1 MQLRLLDVLLAYV
14 KDQYNEFDYD
24 VLWIKVFDWLKG
36 GSLKNIEVEC
46 SELFVRCTEL
56 SGEALRANPFGTNL
70 FGFFFFFS

>member
-14 KDQYNEFDYD
+14 KDQYNEFDYN

-46 SELFVRCTEL
+46 SQLFVRCTEL
-56 SGEALRANPFGTNL
+56 VD
-70 FGFFFFFS
+70 

>member
-24 VLWIKVFDWLKG
+24 VLWIQVFDWLKG
-36 GSLKNIEVEC
+36 GSLKNIEVES

-56 SGEALRANPFGTNL
+56 VD
-70 FGFFFFFS
+70 

>member
-36 GSLKNIEVEC
+36 GVLKIC
-46 SELFVRCTEL
+46 KL
-56 SGEALRANPFGTNL
+56 SAVNFL
-70 FGFFFFFS
+70 